1 MAAKVT
7 VDNVNK
13 LLIAKSGVTE
23 LDVQVDLYSDLK
35 EDWLAN
41 ANGELGYDFPFY
53 ESVGGNFL
61 ATGKILSPFFFL
73 KTGWRIRPD
82 EVDHELLLVGNL
94 YSGEEP
100 AEPLTTATVGAY
112 TVMVIINRAFDSMT
126 VQAGSGLDA
135 QQDARLILI
144 ERLLRNRMVTDP
156 GTGVLTLYADD
167 DVTPLVVAQ
176 LWEDIAQTQKYRG
189 QGAEERERLT

>member
-7 VDNVNK
+7 VDLENK
-13 LLIAKSGVTE
+13 LLIAKAGVTS

-61 ATGKILSPFFFL
+61 TTGKYLSGFYFL
-73 KTGWRIRPD
+73 KSGWRIRPD
-82 EVDHELLLVGNL
+82 EADHELLIEGNL

-100 AEPLTTATVGAY
+100 AEALTTATLGAY
-112 TVMVIINRAFDSMT
+112 TVLVNLSRAFDALT

-135 QQDARLILI
+135 AQDARLILI
-144 ERLLRNRMVTDP
+144 ERLLRNRSVTDP
-156 GTGVLTLYADD
+156 TTGVQIFYDDD
-167 DVTPLVVAQ
+167 DVTPLLVAQ
-176 LWEDIAQTQKYRG
+176 LWEDITRTQKYRG
-189 QGAEERERLT
+189 QGAQERERLT

>member
-7 VDNVNK
+7 VDLVNK
-13 LLIAKSGVTE
+13 LLIAKAGVTS

-41 ANGELGYDFPFY
+41 ANGELGFDFPFY

-61 ATGKILSPFFFL
+61 ATGKNLSSFFFL

-82 EVDHELLLVGNL
+82 EADHELLITGNL

-100 AEPLTTATVGAY
+100 AEALTTATLGAY
-112 TVMVIINRAFDSMT
+112 TVLVNLSRAFDAIAI
-126 VQAGSGLDA
+126 QAGSGLDTE
-135 QQDARLILI
+135 QDARLVLI
-144 ERLLRNRMVTDP
+144 ERLLRNRTVTDP
-156 GTGVLTLYADD
+156 VTGIQTFYDDD
-167 DVTPLVVAQ
+167 DVTPLVAAQ
-176 LWEDIAQTQKYRG
+176 LWEDVVRAQKYRG
-189 QGAEERERLT
+189 QGAQERERLE